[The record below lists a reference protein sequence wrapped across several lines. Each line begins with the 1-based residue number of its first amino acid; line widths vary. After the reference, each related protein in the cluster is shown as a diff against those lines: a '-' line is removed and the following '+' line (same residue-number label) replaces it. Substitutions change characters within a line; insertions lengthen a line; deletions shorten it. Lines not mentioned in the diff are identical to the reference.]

1 MTSTFLPKTVLI
13 FIDSKYYYIMM
24 DKIYKEQGIT
34 FNDLPEAMSVM
45 LRKVE
50 NMEQAIVGLR
60 EDIKKTKVH
69 QESEHIPMDVQ
80 EACEFLNLKKSTM
93 YYYIQN
99 GLIPTSKKGKKY
111 TFFKDELIKWVE
123 SGRKNESTPSF
134 EEMESILRKRSYRK
148 RV

>member
-1 MTSTFLPKTVLI
+1 
-13 FIDSKYYYIMM
+13 MM

-123 SGRKNESTPSF
+123 SGRKNDPVPSF
-134 EEMESILRKRSYRK
+134 DEMESILRKRSYRT

>member
-1 MTSTFLPKTVLI
+1 
-13 FIDSKYYYIMM
+13 MM

-80 EACEFLNLKKSTM
+80 EACEFLSLKKSTM

>member
-1 MTSTFLPKTVLI
+1 
-13 FIDSKYYYIMM
+13 MM

-50 NMEQAIVGLR
+50 NMEQSIVGLR

-123 SGRKNESTPSF
+123 SGRKNDPAPSF
-134 EEMESILRKRSYRK
+134 DEMESILRKRSYRK